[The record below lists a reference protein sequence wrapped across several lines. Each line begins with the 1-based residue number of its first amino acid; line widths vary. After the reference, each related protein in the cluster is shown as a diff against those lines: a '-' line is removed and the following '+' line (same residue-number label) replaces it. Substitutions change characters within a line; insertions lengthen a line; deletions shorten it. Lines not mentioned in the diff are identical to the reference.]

1 MLGND
6 VRSGQAERI
15 KLRTHV
21 ADEGVGATEHHR
33 LVGERRCF
41 LMHGRGA
48 QATARLGSPQSLV
61 DPGTGVEQEI
71 RDLLIIRRVAA
82 VVHEIEQLDAA
93 EVVVNQIEAQP
104 GQGEGDA
111 DARAYQHKP
120 TLADHGIRREIV
132 EQRLHPAPATSFST
146 IRVRR
151 QNAVSCA
158 APRPGQS
165 SSLSPYVIHPAPQRQ
180 AITSIAMAMKTAG
193 SLRCPRMARVAT

>member
-1 MLGND
+1 MNKVDLID
-6 VRSGQAERI
+6 DPDLLE
-15 KLRTHV
+15 
-21 ADEGVGATEHHR
+21 
-33 LVGERRCF
+33 LVE
-41 LMHGRGA
+41 
-48 QATARLGSPQSLV
+48 
-61 DPGTGVEQEI
+61 EEI

-120 TLADHGIRREIV
+120 TLADQGIRREIV

-180 AITSIAMAMKTAG
+180 AIRQRLFMAILPKFCGTMG
-193 SLRCPRMARVAT
+193 RH